1 VSYVIL
7 ILPQSFMTT
16 LTLFLLVVQGP
27 LKINFGNRDDVILIS
42 QTSGD
47 ISLMTGAGTHSVT
60 IDDMVGDIDMNT
72 GVGGSH
78 TMNVNNTRGDL
89 YQHW

>member
-1 VSYVIL
+1 MVSYVIL
-7 ILPQSFMTT
+7 LLLQSFMTT

-27 LKINFGNRDDVILIS
+27 LTINSGNRDDVILIS

-47 ISLMTGAGTHSVT
+47 ISLMAGVT